1 MIKIKSADIKPG
13 DIIKFEY
20 GDYGNWVT
28 VRIDAVSISISTPT
42 PHTYYPQKLIWHY
55 LSDEKGAPKESKP
68 EPEASKDCRAEKLG
82 NNPEHAEAPFPY
94 PQFTSYSNL
103 NDIVEKLN

>member
-1 MIKIKSADIKPG
+1 MNQIKSIDILPN

-28 VRIDAVSISISTPT
+28 ARIDEIRIENPNS
-42 PHTYYPQKLIWHY
+42 YYPLKLIWHY
-55 LSDEKGAPKESKP
+55 LSDETQKDV
-68 EPEASKDCRAEKLG
+68 ASKNCRAEKLG
-82 NNPEHAEAPFPY
+82 NNPEPGQAY
-94 PQFTSYSNL
+94 RQFTCYGNL